1 MLAPPQ
7 RARRHAYPARFS
19 CKYDPRLSVQVRTC
33 SDGMWC
39 SRYKLTSA
47 LPFRSYSQNIHI
59 RAKTRITNLVTT
71 MDHHREF
78 SHYDMSGTAVT
89 ELSYCV
95 PVWQT
100 ISPWKIFPGRAKAL
114 SPTDALRG
122 GRRCSLS
129 RPYLRRISYGE
140 IRRSSEHLLPARK
153 NNERSFIASIT
164 ATQSGTLQHSGYSRR
179 TYCHAEGMT
188 PTDTS
193 PTKAGYS
200 SSAHDLT
207 PPAYQT

>member
-1 MLAPPQ
+1 M
-7 RARRHAYPARFS
+7 
-19 CKYDPRLSVQVRTC
+19 C
-33 SDGMWC
+33 C

-47 LPFRSYSQNIHI
+47 LPFRSYSQNVHI

-89 ELSYCV
+89 EPSYCV

-100 ISPWKIFPGRAKAL
+100 ISPWKTSPAKAKAL
-114 SPTDALRG
+114 SHTDALTG
-122 GRRCSLS
+122 ERRSSLS
-129 RPYLRRISYGE
+129 RPCLRRISHGE
-140 IRRSSEHLLPARK
+140 IRRSSEHLLPARR
-153 NNERSFIASIT
+153 NNESSFIVSIT

-179 TYCHAEGMT
+179 TYCHAEGMM

-207 PPAYQT
+207 PLAYQT